1 MPPDLNCCPQQTVIH
16 THIHS
21 RHANHVVQWNECWQM
36 KTIQIDEITGIWS
49 YLQTIDW
56 SERWLWGLGAF
67 HFLCALLTTVTRS
80 RGTLQS
86 IHFGIML
93 LLVYSAEI
101 INEWA
106 SKNYRLFSKEQ
117 YFDSRGLFISIVF
130 SVPILLNCLI
140 IVMLWLWNVGNFI
153 SKVKRLKYKQQ
164 ARAQGRKS
172 SGNTSSSNSDA
183 KETKKVKWGSNWP
196 RSHPTINPFIMSCL
210 P

>member
-1 MPPDLNCCPQQTVIH
+1 
-16 THIHS
+16 
-21 RHANHVVQWNECWQM
+21 M

-49 YLQTIDW
+49 YLQTVDW

-67 HFLCALLTTVTRS
+67 HFLCALLTAVTKS

-86 IHFGIML
+86 IHFV

-164 ARAQGRKS
+164 ARAQSLKN

-183 KETKKVKWGSNWP
+183 KETKKVK
-196 RSHPTINPFIMSCL
+196 
-210 P
+210 